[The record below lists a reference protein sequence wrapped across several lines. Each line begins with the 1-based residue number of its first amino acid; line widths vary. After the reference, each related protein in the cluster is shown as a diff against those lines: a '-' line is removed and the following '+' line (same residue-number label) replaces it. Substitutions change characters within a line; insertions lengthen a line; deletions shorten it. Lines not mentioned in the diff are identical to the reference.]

1 MNELIAK
8 LRIFL
13 RAEITLFKADARR
26 RSNRVMFMA
35 VALACFLVALSFV
48 NVGAFFMLTDA
59 DTEARAAFTLA
70 VVNMLVAII
79 PAFLARNI
87 KPGPEED
94 MVREIREMALD
105 EINRDVESVS
115 KEVAA
120 IGNSVKQVRDSFSM
134 VGSSSLP
141 ALGSLLPLLIN
152 LLKKKG

>member
-8 LRIFL
+8 LRIFF
-13 RAEITLFKADARR
+13 RAEMTLFKADARR
-26 RSNRVMFMA
+26 RSNHVMFMA

-59 DTEARAAFTLA
+59 DAEARAAFTLA
-70 VVNMLVAII
+70 AVNMLVAFI
-79 PAFLARNI
+79 PVFLARNI

-120 IGNSVKQVRDSFSM
+120 IGNSVKQVRDSFS
-134 VGSSSLP
+134 VFGSSSLP
-141 ALGSLLPLLIN
+141 ALGSLLPMLIN